1 MNNDDLQAL
10 RNLLKEE
17 LEPIKTKLDSI
28 ELKLNS
34 VHDQTAM
41 LTEFRTEIN
50 IKLDELKELKE
61 VTKENCYDIAK
72 LKAIK

>member
-17 LEPIKTKLDSI
+17 LEPVKTKLDSI